1 MSASPRKILVTTALP
16 YANGPLHLGYM
27 VETIQADIWVRFQK
41 MMGHTCHF
49 ISADDAHGTPIML
62 LAQKRGLSPEALIE
76 EIYQSHVKDL
86 KAFEIDFDNFY
97 SSHSPENQ
105 ELSKAIYE
113 KLLKRGDIV
122 KRSIAQAFDPVK
134 ALFLPDRYVKGECPK
149 CDAAN
154 QYGDN
159 CEQCGATYTPMDL
172 KNPVS
177 VLSGVPPIQKESE
190 HHFFCLEH
198 YQDFLKQWIE
208 TEGLNDHIQP
218 EVRKKLLEWFKTGL
232 AQWDISRDAPYF
244 GFKIP
249 GTQDKYFY
257 VWLDAP
263 IAYMATF
270 KHYCDKQALNFE
282 EYWRKDSQTE
292 LYHFLGKDIIYFHG
306 LFWPAILEGAGFR
319 TPTRLFTHGFLTV
332 DGKKMS
338 KSRGTF
344 IQAGTYLN
352 HLEPEYLRYYFAS
365 KSNDSIEDMD
375 FQAQDFVSK
384 VNADLVGKWANI
396 ASRTASFINKNF
408 KNHLSSLDP
417 ASMTL
422 HEPFVLLGDKLK
434 DCYENRQLNMAL
446 ALIMQLS
453 DQVNQY
459 IDMHK
464 PWVLAKS
471 HNVEDL
477 SKCHKVC
484 SLSLHLFW
492 LLTIYL
498 SPVIPKLAAKAA
510 LFLKKDLD
518 WHKHW
523 ENRHLFFPEGHR
535 IKTFEPLV
543 QRIDLKTVEAMMIEA
558 QNNLPKNPVDSDAS
572 DSKQSKQATLSNTD
586 SNTEASQCPVNAFI
600 PEPVLATIHIDHF
613 SQIDLRVGKVVQA
626 EAVPEAQKL
635 IKLQVDIGEERPRQI
650 FAGIKEAYEPEMLIG
665 KLVAVVANLEPRK
678 MRFGLSEGML
688 LATGGGGSDKS
699 KVWIIEPNEQS
710 IPGMKI
716 K

>member
-1 MSASPRKILVTTALP
+1 M
-16 YANGPLHLGYM
+16 
-27 VETIQADIWVRFQK
+27 
-41 MMGHTCHF
+41 
-49 ISADDAHGTPIML
+49 
-62 LAQKRGLSPEALIE
+62 
-76 EIYQSHVKDL
+76 
-86 KAFEIDFDNFY
+86 
-97 SSHSPENQ
+97 
-105 ELSKAIYE
+105 
-113 KLLKRGDIV
+113 
-122 KRSIAQAFDPVK
+122 
-134 ALFLPDRYVKGECPK
+134 PDRYVKGECPK

-172 KNPVS
+172 RNPIS
-177 VLSGVPPIQKESE
+177 VLSGVAPIQKESE
-190 HHFFCLEH
+190 HYFFCLDH
-198 YQDFLKQWIE
+198 YQDFLKTWIE
-208 TEGLNDHIQP
+208 ANNADEDHIQP

-232 AQWDISRDAPYF
+232 VQWDISRDAPYF

-270 KHYCDKQALNFE
+270 KHYCDKQGLNFE

-352 HLEPEYLRYYFAS
+352 HLQPEYLRYYFAS

-384 VNADLVGKWANI
+384 VNADLVGKWANS

-434 DCYENRQLNMAL
+434 DYYEKRQLNMAL

-459 IDMHK
+459 IDIHK

-471 HNVEDL
+471 HDVEDL

-543 QRIDLKTVEAMMIEA
+543 QRIDLKTVEAMMTEA
-558 QNNLPKNPVDSDAS
+558 QADLPKSVDAS
-572 DSKQSKQATLSNTD
+572 PKASSEPKIVPSASTMPGSPTD
-586 SNTEASQCPVNAFI
+586 FFV
-600 PEPVLATIHIDHF
+600 PEPILANINIDQF
-613 SQIDLRVGKVVQA
+613 SQIDLRVGKVVHA

-650 FAGIKEAYEPEMLIG
+650 FAGIKEACEPEMLMG

-710 IPGMKI
+710 KPGMRLK
-716 K
+716 